1 MKNGRLTFILRK
13 IKLTVLWG
21 LPLTGVLSLHTACT
35 EEIDS
40 SNFAIK
46 NEQTAADF
54 LDTHPEFSLITE
66 LFHEVTLGQSE
77 GASSLYSVLS
87 ARGNYTVF
95 LPTNA
100 AVEAYMAQVGAGS
113 LAELNAEQRE
123 LIAKSCIIDNGN
135 TTAYET
141 PDLPVKGSLA
151 LPNLNDRLLTC
162 TMDEQ
167 SRYTINGTS
176 MIVDE
181 DNEVSNGFIQVVDAV
196 IAPSSLTLDRQI
208 GAAGNLKVFH
218 YLLTETAWADSL
230 HDNLDMSYEDPN
242 RLLNKKLG
250 EFVYDYAQ
258 HRYVGYTAMVEPD
271 SIYEQQLGLKVEL
284 DENGQLKNGPAFVEK
299 LREKAQPVYGTQAP
313 DDLKHP
319 DNAINRFVAYH
330 LLEGKMPY
338 NRLVFHYN
346 EYGYKYGSY
355 LAPQTTNM
363 PTNVWE
369 YYTTLGKHRCLVQV
383 TQVGDAGFERD
394 IEHKMYVNRISTYA
408 NGPEDDYHETGVV
421 PGYAGHLISAT
432 NGEYDNNALNG
443 YYFPINELMM
453 YTPGL
458 RNELGR
464 QRIRMDFATI
474 LPELVSNNFRGCTR
488 TCFDKD
494 KQFFSNVVRHTTN
507 TEIVY
512 GHVLSS
518 SPWGDSWGDIIRV
531 FGLYDLTLR
540 LPPVPKDGTY
550 ELRIG
555 NCHMDIRGMAQLYF
569 GDDPDR
575 LMPAGLPYDMRQTP
589 GPNTPDLPWKEDTD
603 DWTENY
609 ENDKALRNQG
619 YMKGPHYFTECNG
632 QGNSTLRNRGGAY
645 ATFRRIVTTADLR
658 ADKTYYLRIKSA
670 LKKYDA
676 ELVLDYFEFAPS
688 YIYNGAT
695 REDIW

>member
-1 MKNGRLTFILRK
+1 MKTNIYKEFILK
-13 IKLTVLWG
+13 FFWG
-21 LPLTGVLSLHTACT
+21 LSALGILCT
-35 EEIDS
+35 HISCRENIDS
-40 SNFAIK
+40 SNYAITHQ
-46 NEQTAADF
+46 QTAADF
-54 LDTHPEFSLITE
+54 IETHQEFSIINE
-66 LFHEVTLGQSE
+66 LFHQATLGSTA
-77 GASSLYSVLS
+77 GASSLHSVLS
-87 ARGNYTVF
+87 ARGNYTIF
-95 LPTNA
+95 LPTDE
-100 AVEAYMAQVGAGS
+100 AVRNY
-113 LAELNAEQRE
+113 LAENGIINHHELNQEQIE
-123 LIAKSCIIDNGN
+123 LITKSCIIDNGN

-151 LPNLNDRLLTC
+151 HPNLNNRLLTC
-162 TMDEQ
+162 TMDKQ
-167 SRYTINGTS
+167 SRYIINGTS

-208 GAAGNLKVFH
+208 GAAGNMKVFH

-242 RLLNKKLG
+242 RPVKKKVG
-250 EFVYDYAQ
+250 NSYYDNAQ

-474 LPELVSNNFRGCTR
+474 LPELVSNNLRGCSR
-488 TCFDKD
+488 TAFDSD
-494 KQFFSNVVRHTTN
+494 KRYFSNIIHQTTS
-507 TEIVY
+507 TELSY
-512 GHVLSS
+512 SHVLSS
-518 SPWGDSWGDIIRV
+518 APWGDSWGDVISAI
-531 FGLYDLTLR
+531 GLYDLTLR

-550 ELRIG
+550 EFRIG

-569 GDDPDR
+569 GDDPNR
-575 LMPAGLPYDMRQTP
+575 LTPTGLPYDMRQTP
-589 GPNTPDLPWKEDTD
+589 GPNTPDLPWKKDTD
-603 DWTENY
+603 DWIYNY

-632 QGNSTLRNRGGAY
+632 QGNSTLRNRGGSY
-645 ATFRRIVTTADLR
+645 ATFRRIITTANLK
-658 ADKTYYLRIKSA
+658 ADKTYYLRIKSV
-670 LKKYDA
+670 LKKTDA
-676 ELVLDYFEFAPS
+676 QLVLDYLEFAPS
-688 YIYNGAT
+688 HVFNGAT